1 MNWKWILVLVL
12 LTNVSLAQKITLEK
26 LRQCKE
32 VVLEEYVFEKESKI
46 KYPITGLVY
55 ITIPSS
61 LKGESIVEVE
71 LWVIDAD
78 GKVVYNTVYGTTGK
92 NMGVLSFDPGY
103 MEYMNF
109 QGRAILRTKR
119 ERPY

>member
-78 GKVVYNTVYGTTGK
+78 GKVVYNTVYGALGK
-92 NMGVLSFDPGY
+92 NIGVESFDPGY